1 MPTLE
6 DLGFDAYGNRPMGQG
21 SSLTS
26 ATKLDDL
33 IENLSGSKLNVGV
46 ISSTDG
52 RVTFDLE
59 NRRIIINDGTNDRIL
74 LGYQEGGF

>member
-26 ATKLDDL
+26 ATKLDNL

-59 NRRIIINDGTNDRIL
+59 NRRIIINDGTTDRVLI
-74 LGYQEGGF
+74 GFQEGGF